1 MRVETRQPIQS
12 AGGVASARKPEG
24 GAAFSLGA
32 APSSPTSAGAPAAAA
47 TLRCKHPSPGGA
59 HQFLAREL
67 GRRNA

>member
-32 APSSPTSAGAPAAAA
+32 TPSS
-47 TLRCKHPSPGGA
+47 
-59 HQFLAREL
+59 
-67 GRRNA
+67 